1 MSNNI
6 ELKIDKGVGMV
17 YCSISLNLKWR
28 NIKMLEE
35 LRQCEVCPFR
45 CKVNRLEGKIGRCG
59 CKDKIKIALASL
71 HYYEEPCIS
80 GNNGSGTV
88 FFSNCNLNCL
98 FCQNYKISQEGKG
111 REVSIE
117 ELADIFLN
125 QQKNGANNINLVT
138 PTMYAYQIIEALK
151 IAKPKGLTI
160 PVIYNTN
167 GYENVETIKALK
179 GYIDVY
185 LPDLKYYSN
194 EIAVKYSK
202 APNYFEIATKAILEM
217 INQVGTPEF
226 DENGL
231 IKRGVIIRHLVLPGH
246 IQNSKHILKWLK
258 ENVNS
263 RAYVSVM
270 AQYFPT
276 YKAKEDKY
284 LNRKLTNKEYSE
296 IEKYLYLL
304 DIENGYMQDLGK
316 HEEEYVPDF

>member
-1 MSNNI
+1 
-6 ELKIDKGVGMV
+6 
-17 YCSISLNLKWR
+17 
-28 NIKMLEE
+28 MLEE
-35 LRQCEVCPFR
+35 LRQCGVCPFR
-45 CKVNRLEGKIGRCG
+45 CKVNRLEGKIGKCG
-59 CKDKIKIALASL
+59 CNDKIKIALASL

-80 GNNGSGTV
+80 GKNGSGTV

-138 PTMYAYQIIEALK
+138 PTMYA
-151 IAKPKGLTI
+151 
-160 PVIYNTN
+160 
-167 GYENVETIKALK
+167 
-179 GYIDVY
+179 
-185 LPDLKYYSN
+185 S
-194 EIAVKYSK
+194 
-202 APNYFEIATKAILEM
+202 NYFEIATKAILEM
-217 INQVGTPEF
+217 INQVETPEF
-226 DENGL
+226 NENGL
-231 IKRGVIIRHLVLPGH
+231 IKKGVIIRHLVLPGH

-296 IEKYLYLL
+296 IEQYLYLL